1 MFFVTIIETIELKGT
16 NKMSNCNNC
25 NNNGYK
31 DMKGSKLVLVGNPNV
46 GKSVFFNQL
55 TGIYVDVSNFPGTTV
70 DISAGKYKN
79 YIVMDTPGVYGVS
92 SFNEE
97 ETVARDVIID
107 ADLILNVVDSVHL
120 DRDLFLTKQLI
131 DMGKPVIVALN
142 MVDELQKNGIT
153 IDAKMLEGYLGVPVI
168 PTSATKKT
176 GLKTVMDSLEQAR
189 KGNRDSKLS
198 ELIKK
203 TAENTNN
210 EAEALM
216 ILEDDEIIAQRYN
229 MKTAGL
235 RDEIYIE
242 RRRAVEDIVNKV
254 LRETNKGASFGVLLG
269 RWMLKPAYGIPML
282 ALTLFLM
289 YKIIGV
295 FVAGTVVGFTEET
308 IMEGIYRPFIMSL
321 ISPVLSRS
329 SFLGNLLIGEFGIL
343 TMVPVYILGLLL
355 PLIVGFYML
364 MAFLEDSGYLPRIA
378 ALVDR
383 MLVSLGLNGKAII
396 PIILGFGCVTM
407 ATMTTRILGTKREKI
422 IATFLL
428 GLAIPCSAQLGVIMG
443 LISKLDAIYVII
455 YGAVIFLL
463 FVLTGTV
470 LNRIMPGESSQLL
483 IDLPAIRLPML
494 NNVLKKTFQKTVM
507 FLKEAVPLF
516 IVGAVLISALQYTD
530 ALNYIQQSM
539 APITENLLRLPGETS
554 TAFIMGIIRRD
565 FGAAGLT
572 SIVMTQQQL
581 LVSLIVMTLF
591 VPCIAAIMVIFKERG
606 IRDALA
612 IWLGSFIVAF
622 ITGGIVAWLI

>member
-1 MFFVTIIETIELKGT
+1 MNNCHDT
-16 NKMSNCNNC
+16 NKID
-25 NNNGYK
+25 YK
-31 DMKGSKLVLVGNPNV
+31 GMKGRKLVLAGNPNV
-46 GKSVFFNQL
+46 GKSVFFNYL
-55 TGIYVDVSNFPGTTV
+55 TGVYVDVSNFPGTTV
-70 DISAGKYKN
+70 DISVGKYKD
-79 YIVMDTPGVYGVS
+79 YLVMDTPGVYGVS

-97 ETVARDVIID
+97 ETVARDVILG
-107 ADLILNVVDSVHL
+107 ADLILNIVDSVHL

-131 DMGKPVIVALN
+131 DMGKPIIVALN
-142 MVDELQKNGIT
+142 MMDELKQNGIS
-153 IDAKMLEGYLGVPVI
+153 IDDRMLEELLGVPVI
-168 PTSATKKT
+168 PTAAAKKT
-176 GLKTVMDSLEQAR
+176 GMEALLKALPRAKQ
-189 KGNRDSKLS
+189 GNREPKLIG
-198 ELIKK
+198 LIKQM
-203 TAENTNN
+203 AENTDN

-216 ILEDDEIIAQRYN
+216 ILEDDEIIAQRHD

-242 RRRAVEDIVNKV
+242 RRRAVEDIVSEV
-254 LRETNKGASFGVLLG
+254 LKETSKGASLGVQLG
-269 RWMLKPAYGIPML
+269 RWMLKPVTGIPML
-282 ALTLFLM
+282 AATLYLM
-289 YKIIGV
+289 YKIIGI

-308 IMEGIYRPFIMSL
+308 VMEGIYKPFILSLLSPYMSE
-321 ISPVLSRS
+321 S
-329 SFLGNLLIGEFGIL
+329 SFIGNLLIGEFGIF

-355 PLIVGFYML
+355 PLIIGFYML

-422 IATFLL
+422 IATMLL

-443 LISKLDAIYVII
+443 LISELDAVYVLIYAVAII
-455 YGAVIFLL
+455 TI
-463 FVLTGTV
+463 FVLAGTV
-470 LNRIMPGESSQLL
+470 LNKVMPGESSQLL
-483 IDLPAIRLPML
+483 IDLPAIRLPL
-494 NNVLKKTFQKTVM
+494 LGNVLKKTFQKTVM

-516 IVGAVLISALQYTD
+516 IYGAIFISALQYTD
-530 ALNYIQQSM
+530 SLTYIERWMS
-539 APITENLLRLPGETS
+539 PVTESLLRLPPETA

-572 SIVMTQQQL
+572 SIVMSQQQV

-606 IRDALA
+606 TRDALA
-612 IWLGSFIVAF
+612 IWLGSFAAAF
-622 ITGGIVAWLI
+622 ITGGIVAWLL